1 MTDVLL
7 PLAVVV
13 PIVAATL
20 PLALGLRYDRVG
32 WPIAAVGTTAVAGI
46 AAAIAAEVVA
56 NGPFDHALGGFLPPV
71 GIELVAD
78 RLSVAVLLL
87 VAAVSVATLAF
98 ARVAGPRG
106 NPFYSA
112 YLLLV
117 GGLVGMTLTGDLFNL
132 FVFLEITGLTTYA
145 LIASDRSGAS
155 AYASLKY
162 LVVGTVGA
170 SLYLLGVGYV
180 FLATGTLNM
189 LDVQAQIV
197 AQAGYGDPLVRA
209 SYAFIVTG
217 LALKIAIFPVHS
229 WQPDAYQRAPDSVT
243 TVVAALVSTTS
254 AYALIRVTYTVFTV
268 DFLAANEGIATAL
281 LVVSTVSIVAGS
293 ALAAMQ
299 SNLKRMFAYSSVA
312 QFGMIGAAV
321 ALANETALLGG
332 IVHLIGHGIM
342 KFGLFLGIGLLALGY
357 GTRQMEDLASAAR
370 AAPYTSGGVA
380 VLGLALV
387 GIPPSIGFLG
397 KWYIGVG
404 AVDAGLAG
412 GGAVGIAVAAAIFVS
427 TLFTLSYVARLL
439 ERFYFAGAGLPSD
452 HGEVPGTGDDGDGAG
467 DAAATDGGRG
477 DDHAATD
484 GGRGDDHA
492 ATDGGRG
499 DDHAATDGGRGD
511 DHAAT
516 DGGEASPAKTADGL
530 PAPVEGAPRSSL
542 VPDRVPTAPLLALGL
557 AVLATVALGFGGF
570 ALAEWFDPFLTEA
583 FA

>member
-243 TVVAALVSTTS
+243 TIVAALVSTTS

-439 ERFYFAGAGLPSD
+439 ERFYFAGAGLPGD

-477 DDHAATD
+477 A
-484 GGRGDDHA
+484 
-492 ATDGGRG
+492 
-499 DDHAATDGGRGD
+499 

>member
-20 PLALGLRYDRVG
+20 PLAIGRRYDRAG
-32 WPIAAVGTTAVAGI
+32 WPVAAVGTTATAGI
-46 AAAIAAEVVA
+46 AAAIAVETVI
-56 NGPFDHALGGFLPPV
+56 NGPFNHALGGFLPPI

-117 GGLVGMTLTGDLFNL
+117 GGLVGMVLTGDLFNL

-145 LIASDRSGAS
+145 LVASDRSGAS

-209 SYAFIVTG
+209 SYAFIVAG
-217 LALKIAIFPVHS
+217 LALKIALFPVHS

-243 TVVAALVSTTS
+243 TVVAALVSTAS

-268 DFLAANEGIATAL
+268 EFLAANEGIATAL

-332 IVHLIGHGIM
+332 IVHLIGHGVM

-357 GTRQMEDLASAAR
+357 GSHRIGALAGAAR
-370 AAPYTSGGVA
+370 AAPYTSGALA

-412 GGAVGIAVAAAIFVS
+412 GGGIGIAVAAAIFVS
-427 TLFTLSYVARLL
+427 TLFTLSYVARMI
-439 ERFYFAGAGLPSD
+439 EQFYFAGAGLSDD
-452 HGEVPGTGDDGDGAG
+452 HGDATDGDGAA
-467 DAAATDGGRG
+467 DAAATDGG
-477 DDHAATD
+477 
-484 GGRGDDHA
+484 
-492 ATDGGRG
+492 
-499 DDHAATDGGRGD
+499 
-511 DHAAT
+511 
-516 DGGEASPAKTADGL
+516 ESPARTAGGL

-542 VPDRVPTAPLLALGL
+542 VPDRVPTAPLLALAL
-557 AVLATVALGFGGF
+557 AALATVALGFGGF

>member
-1 MTDVLL
+1 M

-20 PLALGLRYDRVG
+20 PLALGLRYDDVG

-46 AAAIAAEVVA
+46 AAAIAAEVLV
-56 NGPFDHALGGFLPPV
+56 NGSFDHALGGFLPPV

-112 YLLLV
+112 YLMLV

-170 SLYLLGVGYV
+170 SLYLLGVGYA

-189 LDVQAQIV
+189 LDLQAQIV

-209 SYAFIVTG
+209 SYALIATG
-217 LALKIAIFPVHS
+217 LALKVAIFPVHS
-229 WQPDAYQRAPDSVT
+229 WQPDAYQRAPDAVT
-243 TVVAALVSTTS
+243 TIVAALVSTTS

-268 DFLAANEGIATAL
+268 EFLAANEGIATAL

-332 IVHLIGHGIM
+332 VVHLIGHGIM

-357 GTRQMEDLASAAR
+357 GSRRIEDLASAAR
-370 AAPYTSGGVA
+370 AAPYTSGAVA

-427 TLFTLSYVARLL
+427 TLFTLSYVARLI
-439 ERFYFAGAGLPSD
+439 ERFYFAGAGLPGD
-452 HGEVPGTGDDGDGAG
+452 HGEAFGDGGGAAGAG
-467 DAAATDGGRG
+467 DAAATDGGDSTAG
-477 DDHAATD
+477 DDS
-484 GGRGDDHA
+484 
-492 ATDGGRG
+492 
-499 DDHAATDGGRGD
+499 
-511 DHAAT
+511 
-516 DGGEASPAKTADGL
+516 GESPAKTADGL

-570 ALAEWFDPFLTEA
+570 TLAAWFDPFLAEV

>member
-7 PLAVVV
+7 ALAIVV

-32 WPIAAVGTTAVAGI
+32 WPIAAVGTTAVAAI
-46 AAAIAAEVVA
+46 AAAIAAEVVV
-56 NGPFDHALGGFLPPV
+56 NGPFAHALGGFLPPV

-117 GGLVGMTLTGDLFNL
+117 GGLVGMVLTGDLFNL

-209 SYAFIVTG
+209 SYAFIVAG
-217 LALKIAIFPVHS
+217 LALKIALFPVHS

-243 TVVAALVSTTS
+243 TIVAALVSTAS

-268 DFLAANEGIATAL
+268 EFLAVNEGIATAL

-332 IVHLIGHGIM
+332 IVHLIGHGVM

-357 GTRQMEDLASAAR
+357 GTREFGDLASAAR
-370 AAPYTSGGVA
+370 AAPYTSGAIA

-439 ERFYFAGAGLPSD
+439 ERFYFAGAGLPGD
-452 HGEVPGTGDDGDGAG
+452 HGEVPGDVGDGAG
-467 DAAATDGGRG
+467 DATATDGGRASDDAATDGGRASG
-477 DDHAATD
+477 PASA
-484 GGRGDDHA
+484 
-492 ATDGGRG
+492 
-499 DDHAATDGGRGD
+499 
-511 DHAAT
+511 
-516 DGGEASPAKTADGL
+516 DGGESSPATTASGL

-557 AVLATVALGFGGF
+557 AALVTVALGFGGF
-570 ALAEWFDPFLTEA
+570 ALAEWFGPFLTEA

>member
-46 AAAIAAEVVA
+46 AAAIAAEVVV

-189 LDVQAQIV
+189 IAVQEQIV

-243 TVVAALVSTTS
+243 TIVAALVSTAS

-268 DFLAANEGIATAL
+268 EFLAANEGIATAL

-332 IVHLIGHGIM
+332 IVHLIGHGVM

-357 GTRQMEDLASAAR
+357 GTREFADLASAAR
-370 AAPYTSGGVA
+370 AAPYTSGAIA

-404 AVDAGLAG
+404 AVDAGLDG

-439 ERFYFAGAGLPSD
+439 ERFYFAGAGLPGD
-452 HGEVPGTGDDGDGAG
+452 HGEVPGGGGDGAA
-467 DAAATDGGRG
+467 DATATDGGRAG
-477 DDHAATD
+477 DD
-484 GGRGDDHA
+484 
-492 ATDGGRG
+492 
-499 DDHAATDGGRGD
+499 
-511 DHAAT
+511 AAT
-516 DGGEASPAKTADGL
+516 DGGESSPAKTADGL

-557 AVLATVALGFGGF
+557 AALATVALGFGGF
-570 ALAEWFDPFLTEA
+570 ALAEWFGPFLTEA

>member
-7 PLAVVV
+7 PLAIVV

-32 WPIAAVGTTAVAGI
+32 WPVAAVGTTAVAGI
-46 AAAIAAEVVA
+46 AAAIAAEVVL

-98 ARVAGPRG
+98 ARAAGPHG

-117 GGLVGMTLTGDLFNL
+117 GGLAGMTLTGDLFNL

-145 LIASDRSGAS
+145 LIASDRTGAS

-243 TVVAALVSTTS
+243 TIVAALVSTTS

-281 LVVSTVSIVAGS
+281 LAVSTVSIVAGS

-332 IVHLIGHGIM
+332 IVHLIGHAIL

-357 GTRQMEDLASAAR
+357 GTRRIEDLASAAR
-370 AAPYTSGGVA
+370 AAPYTSGALA

-439 ERFYFAGAGLPSD
+439 ERFYFAGAGLPGD
-452 HGEVPGTGDDGDGAG
+452 HGEVPSDGA
-467 DAAATDGGRG
+467 AADGGRAG
-477 DDHAATD
+477 DS
-484 GGRGDDHA
+484 
-492 ATDGGRG
+492 
-499 DDHAATDGGRGD
+499 
-511 DHAAT
+511 AAT
-516 DGGEASPAKTADGL
+516 DGGEGSVAKTADGL

-542 VPDRVPTAPLLALGL
+542 VPDRVPTAPLLALAL
-557 AVLATVALGFGGF
+557 AVVAAVGLGFGGF
-570 ALAEWFDPFLTEA
+570 SLAEWFGPFITEV

>member
-46 AAAIAAEVVA
+46 AAAIAAEVVV

-117 GGLVGMTLTGDLFNL
+117 GGLVGMVLTGDLFNL

-217 LALKIAIFPVHS
+217 LALKIAIFPIHS

-268 DFLAANEGIATAL
+268 EFLAANESIATAL

-357 GTRQMEDLASAAR
+357 GTREFADLASAAR
-370 AAPYTSGGVA
+370 AAPYTSGAIA

-412 GGAVGIAVAAAIFVS
+412 GGTIGIAVAAAIFVS
-427 TLFTLSYVARLL
+427 TLFTLSYVARLI
-439 ERFYFAGAGLPSD
+439 ERFYFAGAGLPGD
-452 HGEVPGTGDDGDGAG
+452 HGEVPGTSDEDDG
-467 DAAATDGGRG
+467 AAATDGGRG

-484 GGRGDDHA
+484 GDA
-492 ATDGGRG
+492 AAADGG
-499 DDHAATDGGRGD
+499 D
-511 DHAAT
+511 
-516 DGGEASPAKTADGL
+516 ESPAKTADGL

-570 ALAEWFDPFLTEA
+570 ALAEWFGPFLTEA

>member
-20 PLALGLRYDRVG
+20 PLALGLRYDRAG
-32 WPIAAVGTTAVAGI
+32 WPVAAVGTTAVAGI
-46 AAAIAAEVVA
+46 AAAIAAETVI
-56 NGPFDHALGGFLPPV
+56 NGPFSHALGGFLPPI

-117 GGLVGMTLTGDLFNL
+117 GGLVGMVLTGDLFNL

-145 LIASDRSGAS
+145 LIAADRSGAS

-217 LALKIAIFPVHS
+217 LALKIALFPVHS

-243 TVVAALVSTTS
+243 TIVAALVSTAS

-357 GTRQMEDLASAAR
+357 GSRRIEDLASVAR
-370 AAPYTSGGVA
+370 AAPYTSGA
-380 VLGLALV
+380 LAALGLALV

-412 GGAVGIAVAAAIFVS
+412 GGPIGIAVAAAIFVS
-427 TLFTLSYVARLL
+427 TLFTLSYVARLV
-439 ERFYFAGAGLPSD
+439 ERFYFAGAGLPGD
-452 HGEVPGTGDDGDGAG
+452 HGDAAAGGGDGAA
-467 DAAATDGGRG
+467 DAAATDGG
-477 DDHAATD
+477 DSAATD
-484 GGRGDDHA
+484 DR
-492 ATDGGRG
+492 
-499 DDHAATDGGRGD
+499 
-511 DHAAT
+511 
-516 DGGEASPAKTADGL
+516 EPSPAKTADGL

-557 AVLATVALGFGGF
+557 AALATVALGFGGF
-570 ALAEWFDPFLTEA
+570 ALAEWFDPFLTEV

>member
-78 RLSVAVLLL
+78 RLTVAVLLL

-243 TVVAALVSTTS
+243 TIVAALVSTTS

-357 GTRQMEDLASAAR
+357 GTRQMEDLTSAAR

-439 ERFYFAGAGLPSD
+439 ERFYFAGAGLPGD
-452 HGEVPGTGDDGDGAG
+452 HGEVPGTGD
-467 DAAATDGGRG
+467 
-477 DDHAATD
+477 
-484 GGRGDDHA
+484 
-492 ATDGGRG
+492 DGGRG

>member
-1 MTDVLL
+1 MTEVLL
-7 PLAVVV
+7 PLAVVA
-13 PIVAATL
+13 PIVVSTL

-32 WPIAAVGTTAVAGI
+32 WPVAAIGTTVTAGI
-46 AAAIAAEVVA
+46 AAAIAAETVIS
-56 NGPFDHALGGFLPPV
+56 GPFSHALGGFLPPV

-98 ARVAGPRG
+98 ARIAGPHE
-106 NPFYSA
+106 NSFYSA

-117 GGLVGMTLTGDLFNL
+117 GGLVGMVLTGDLFNL

-145 LIASDRSGAS
+145 LIAADRSGAS

-189 LDVQAQIV
+189 IDVQAQIV

-209 SYAFIVTG
+209 SYAFIATG
-217 LALKIAIFPVHS
+217 LALKIALFPVHS

-243 TVVAALVSTTS
+243 TIVAALVSTAS

-268 DFLAANEGIATAL
+268 DFLAANEGIATAI

-293 ALAAMQ
+293 ALAAIQ

-312 QFGMIGAAV
+312 QFGMIGASV

-332 IVHLIGHGIM
+332 IVHLIGHGLV
-342 KFGLFLGIGLLALGY
+342 KFGLFLGTGLLALGY
-357 GTRQMEDLASAAR
+357 GTRRIGNLASAAR
-370 AAPYTSGGVA
+370 AAPYTSGAVA
-380 VLGLALV
+380 VLGLVLV

-404 AVDAGLAG
+404 AVDAGLAS
-412 GGAVGIAVAAAIFVS
+412 GGAVGIAVATAIFVS
-427 TLFTLSYVARLL
+427 TLFTLSYVARII
-439 ERFYFAGAGLPSD
+439 ERFYFAGAGLPGD
-452 HGEVPGTGDDGDGAG
+452 HGDAGGGDAPADGAATASRG
-467 DAAATDGGRG
+467 APADAATDGGG
-477 DDHAATD
+477 
-484 GGRGDDHA
+484 
-492 ATDGGRG
+492 
-499 DDHAATDGGRGD
+499 
-511 DHAAT
+511 
-516 DGGEASPAKTADGL
+516 SPARTASGL
-530 PAPVEGAPRSSL
+530 PAPVAGAPHSSL
-542 VPDRVPTAPLLALGL
+542 APDRVPTASLIALALA
-557 AVLATVALGFGGF
+557 AVAAVALGFGGF